1 MQLHSPTHAA
11 HPSTLV
17 LLHIRVRLL
26 FMPAGAAR
34 VKKAE
39 QMSDDELKQ
48 ALPSMLFTT
57 SNLIWSSE

>member
-1 MQLHSPTHAA
+1 MS
-11 HPSTLV
+11 
-17 LLHIRVRLL
+17 
-26 FMPAGAAR
+26 AGAAR

>member
-1 MQLHSPTHAA
+1 M
-11 HPSTLV
+11 
-17 LLHIRVRLL
+17 